1 MKEGQAS
8 VETEQL
14 YEAYKPLLFSLA
26 YRMLGSVMDAEDIVH
41 DTFLSFSQTEEIES
55 YGNVKAYLCKM
66 VTNRAIDKLRSAAH
80 KRNVYVG
87 MWLPEPL
94 VEENDDPS
102 MTYIMKESMS
112 TAYLLLLQQL
122 SEIER
127 AVFLLREVFGYDYDE
142 IASIVEKSSVNCRQ
156 IFHRA
161 RKSIM
166 DKPKVSKLSTKQMA
180 AYVEQF
186 VTSLQRGD
194 VQGMIEILKTDAIF
208 KSDGGGKVTTALKPI
223 YTSERIVRLFLGI
236 TKKLSEE
243 HSITFRIVNGVP
255 GIIVNV
261 NNRAAYVLSFEFQ
274 EEKISSIYMMVNPE
288 KLIHL
293 NENV

>member
-1 MKEGQAS
+1 MKEGHVS
-8 VETEQL
+8 VEMEQL
-14 YEAYKPLLFSLA
+14 YQAYKPLLFSLA

-41 DTFLSFSQTEEIES
+41 DTFLALSQIEELES
-55 YGNVKAYLCKM
+55 VDNVKAYLCKM
-66 VTNRAIDKLRSAAH
+66 VMNRAIDKLRSTAH

-102 MTYIMKESMS
+102 MTYIMKESIS

-122 SEIER
+122 SEVER
-127 AVFLLREVFGYDYDE
+127 AVFILREVFGYDYDE

-161 RKSIM
+161 RKSIR
-166 DKPKVSKLSTKQMA
+166 DKPKASKLSTKQMA

-186 VTSLQRGD
+186 VASLQRGD
-194 VQGMIEILKTDAIF
+194 VQEMLGILKTDAIF
-208 KSDGGGKVTTALKPI
+208 KSDGGGKVTTALKPV
-223 YTSERIVRLFLGI
+223 YTPERIVRLFLGI
-236 TKKLSEE
+236 TKKLPEG
-243 HSITFRIVNGVP
+243 HSIAFRMVNGTP
-255 GIIVNV
+255 GIIVNI
-261 NNRAAYVLSFEFQ
+261 NNRATYVLSFEFQ
-274 EEKISSIYMMVNPE
+274 EEKIASIYMMMNPE

-293 NENV
+293 NQNV

>member
-1 MKEGQAS
+1 MS

-41 DTFLSFSQTEEIES
+41 DTFLSFSQIEEIES

-194 VQGMIEILKTDAIF
+194 VQGMLEILKIDAIF

>member
-1 MKEGQAS
+1 M
-8 VETEQL
+8 ETEQL

-102 MTYIMKESMS
+102 MAYIMKESMS

-127 AVFLLREVFGYDYDE
+127 AVFILREVFGYDYDE

-166 DKPKVSKLSTKQMA
+166 DKPRASKLSTKQMA
-180 AYVEQF
+180 TYVEQF

-223 YTSERIVRLFLGI
+223 YTSEKIVRLFLGI

>member
-1 MKEGQAS
+1 M
-8 VETEQL
+8 ETEQL

-41 DTFLSFSQTEEIES
+41 DTFLSFSQIEEIES

-194 VQGMIEILKTDAIF
+194 VQGMLEILKIDAIF

>member
-1 MKEGQAS
+1 MSLEL
-8 VETEQL
+8 EQL
-14 YEAYKPLLFSLA
+14 YQAYKPLLFSLA

-41 DTFLSFSQTEEIES
+41 DTFLSLDQIEELES
-55 YGNVKAYLCKM
+55 VDNIKAYLCKM

-102 MTYIMKESMS
+102 MTYIMKESIS

-127 AVFLLREVFGYDYDE
+127 AVFILREVFGYDYDE
-142 IASIVEKSSVNCRQ
+142 IASIVDKNNANCRQ

-161 RKSIM
+161 RKGIV
-166 DKPKVSKLSTKQMA
+166 DKSKASKLSIKQMA
-180 AYVEQF
+180 AYVERF
-186 VTSLQRGD
+186 VASLQRGD
-194 VQGMIEILKTDAIF
+194 VKAMLEVLKTDAIF

-223 YTSERIVRLFLGI
+223 YTSERIVRLFLGVI
-236 TKKLSEE
+236 KTLPEE
-243 HSITFRIVNGVP
+243 HSIAFRMVNGTP
-255 GIIVNV
+255 GIIVNI
-261 NNRAAYVLSFEFQ
+261 NNRATYVLSFEFQ
-274 EEKISSIYMMVNPE
+274 EEKIASIYMMMNPD
-288 KLIHL
+288 KLMHL

>member
-1 MKEGQAS
+1 MS

-14 YEAYKPLLFSLA
+14 YQAYKPLLFSIA

-41 DTFLSFSQTEEIES
+41 DTFLSLSQIES
-55 YGNVKAYLCKM
+55 LDSVDNIKAYLCKM

-87 MWLPEPL
+87 VWLPEPL

-102 MTYIMKESMS
+102 MTYIMKESIS

-122 SEIER
+122 SEVER
-127 AVFLLREVFGYDYDE
+127 AVFILREVFDYDYDE
-142 IASIVEKSSVNCRQ
+142 IASIVGKSSVNCRQ

-161 RKSIM
+161 RKSII
-166 DKPKVSKLSTKQMA
+166 DKPKASKLSTKKMA

-194 VQGMIEILKTDAIF
+194 VQGMLGILKTNAIF
-208 KSDGGGKVTTALKPI
+208 KSDGGGKVATALKPI
-223 YTSERIVRLFLGI
+223 YTSERIIRLFLGVI
-236 TKKLSEE
+236 KKLPEE
-243 HSITFRIVNGVP
+243 HAIIFRIVNGTP
-255 GIIVNV
+255 GIIVNI
-261 NNRAAYVLSFEFQ
+261 NNRIMYVLSFEFQ
-274 EEKISSIYMMVNPE
+274 EEKISSIYMMMNPE
-288 KLIHL
+288 KLMHI
-293 NENV
+293 NQNA